1 MRDLKINPEF
11 QAIIPK
17 LTDDE
22 YSQLADSLI
31 DEGCRDALVV
41 WDNVIVDGH
50 NRYAI
55 CCDLDIDF
63 KTVNKDFASD
73 DEAKLWIIKNQLGRR
88 NLSDHDRRIMLG
100 LRYQAEK
107 KLFGNPVPVRNERGE
122 FVQLDQ
128 IDQVGRGSTA
138 ERIADDLDIGVAT
151 VRRAE
156 NYLDGFEKIKVVDP
170 NEAELIRQDKSKLTK
185 TTIQEL
191 RKAEPEEIR
200 QAIENAYEPKK
211 REVVE
216 VKQTTTR
223 SIKLSDENRPRTTDE
238 KDYEEAA
245 DVFRSLLIYVLSRP
259 ESFKNAT
266 KKSKAYKLTMDIEE
280 LCGEFIE
287 LLNYN

>member
-1 MRDLKINPEF
+1 MRELRINPDF
-11 QAIIPK
+11 KSLIPK
-17 LTDDE
+17 LTDSE
-22 YSQLADSLI
+22 YMNLFESLAE
-31 DEGCRDALVV
+31 EGCRDALVV
-41 WDNVIVDGH
+41 WGDVIIDGH
-50 NRYAI
+50 NRYEI
-55 CCDLDIDF
+55 CRELGIDF
-63 KTVNKDFASD
+63 ETINKEFASD

-88 NLSDHDRRIMLG
+88 NLSDHDRRLMIGM
-100 LRYQAEK
+100 RYETEK
-107 KLFGNPVPVRNERGE
+107 TVKQKRDEK
-122 FVQLDQ
+122 
-128 IDQVGRGSTA
+128 GRFAPCPEKQDTA
-138 ERIADDLDIGVAT
+138 KGRTVDRIADDLGVSRST
-151 VRRAE
+151 VEASE
-156 NYLDGFEKIKVVDP
+156 HYLNGFRNIQQVDPIEAEKI
-170 NEAELIRQDKSKLTK
+170 EQDKSKLTK

-200 QAIENAYEPKK
+200 QAIEDAYEPKK

>member
-1 MRDLKINPEF
+1 MKELRINPEF

-22 YSQLADSLI
+22 YSQLVDSLI

-41 WDNVIVDGH
+41 WNDVIVDGH

-63 KTVNKDFASD
+63 KTVNKDFESD

-88 NLSDHDRRIMLG
+88 NLSDHDRRLMIGM
-100 LRYQAEK
+100 RYETEK
-107 KLFGNPVPVRNERGE
+107 TVKQKRDEK
-122 FVQLDQ
+122 
-128 IDQVGRGSTA
+128 GRFAPCPEKQDTA
-138 ERIADDLDIGVAT
+138 KGRTVDRIADDLGVSRST
-151 VRRAE
+151 VEASE
-156 NYLDGFEKIKVVDP
+156 HYLNGFRNIQQVDPIEAEKI
-170 NEAELIRQDKSKLTK
+170 EQDKSKLTK

-191 RKAEPEEIR
+191 RKAEPEEVR

-280 LCGEFIE
+280 LCGDFIE

>member
-1 MRDLKINPEF
+1 MKELRNNPEF

-22 YSQLADSLI
+22 YSQLVDSLI

-41 WDNVIVDGH
+41 WNDVIVDGH

-63 KTVNKDFASD
+63 KTVNKDFESD

-88 NLSDHDRRIMLG
+88 NLSDHDRRLMIGM
-100 LRYQAEK
+100 RYETEK
-107 KLFGNPVPVRNERGE
+107 TVKQKRDEK
-122 FVQLDQ
+122 
-128 IDQVGRGSTA
+128 GRFAPCPEKQDTA
-138 ERIADDLDIGVAT
+138 KGRTVDRIADDLGVSRST
-151 VRRAE
+151 VEASE
-156 NYLDGFEKIKVVDP
+156 HYLNGFRNIQQVDPIEAEKI
-170 NEAELIRQDKSKLTK
+170 EQDKSKLTK

-191 RKAEPEEIR
+191 RKAEPEEVR

-280 LCGEFIE
+280 LCGDFIE

>member
-1 MRDLKINPEF
+1 MKELRINPEF

-22 YSQLADSLI
+22 YSQLVDSLI

-41 WDNVIVDGH
+41 WNDVIVDGH

-63 KTVNKDFASD
+63 KTVNKDFESD

-88 NLSDHDRRIMLG
+88 NLSDHDRRLMIGM
-100 LRYQAEK
+100 RYETEK
-107 KLFGNPVPVRNERGE
+107 TVKQKRDEKGRFAPCPV
-122 FVQLDQ
+122 FQDTAK
-128 IDQVGRGSTA
+128 GRTVD
-138 ERIADDLDIGVAT
+138 RIADDLGVSRST
-151 VRRAE
+151 VEASE
-156 NYLDGFEKIKVVDP
+156 HYLNGFRNIQQVDPIEAEKI
-170 NEAELIRQDKSKLTK
+170 EQDKSKLTK

-191 RKAEPEEIR
+191 RKAEPEEVR

-280 LCGEFIE
+280 LCGDFIE